1 MILIQHK
8 LILWWYG
15 ELNQELCTFKLS
27 VLPTTPC
34 PPSPMMNHYKL
45 ENGLNVSVSQ
55 LSKFSGCTK
64 LLHRKCS
71 ALAEWVWCEAREK
84 YKKIWWIPRNVGI
97 DVRQSCLTLSQGMVF
112 HFNDP
117 LNVEYT
123 TRFVTL
129 LGNALCS
136 ISLWH

>member
-1 MILIQHK
+1 
-8 LILWWYG
+8 
-15 ELNQELCTFKLS
+15 
-27 VLPTTPC
+27 
-34 PPSPMMNHYKL
+34 MMNHYKL

-64 LLHRKCS
+64 LLYRMCS

-97 DVRQSCLTLSQGMVF
+97 DVRQSCLTLSQVMVF

-123 TRFVTL
+123 TRLVTL

-136 ISLWH
+136 INLWH